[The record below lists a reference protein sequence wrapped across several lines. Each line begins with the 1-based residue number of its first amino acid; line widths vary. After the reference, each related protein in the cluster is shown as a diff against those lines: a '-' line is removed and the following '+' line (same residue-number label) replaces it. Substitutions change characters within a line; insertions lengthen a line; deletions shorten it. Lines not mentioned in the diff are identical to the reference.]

1 MNKNSQAMFELNDTP
16 KSATSRISWVMTR
29 AQSGS
34 QLLSNR
40 VPDTQAPGLQKYF
53 LLIAFTI

>member
-1 MNKNSQAMFELNDTP
+1 MFELNDTP